1 VLAELEPYYHLL
13 AVGGGLLV
21 ALLLLTW
28 LGRGLERG
36 RRQRAQSVVT
46 LTPGHALHV
55 VELAGRRLVVGTG
68 PSGPPRLLL
77 ELPEPGMPMWA
88 APIGGDAPAWVADAA
103 RRGPEDWT
111 AHGP

>member
-1 VLAELEPYYHLL
+1 MLAELEPYYHLL

-68 PSGPPRLLL
+68 PSGPPRLQ
-77 ELPEPGMPMWA
+77 
-88 APIGGDAPAWVADAA
+88 IG
-103 RRGPEDWT
+103 R
-111 AHGP
+111 AHV

>member
-1 VLAELEPYYHLL
+1 MLAELEPYYPLL

-28 LGRGLERG
+28 LARGLARG
-36 RRQRAQSVVT
+36 RTQRPQSVVA

-55 VELAGRRLVVGTG
+55 VELAGRRMVVGTG

-77 ELPEPGMPMWA
+77 ELPDPGLPMWA
-88 APIGGDAPAWVADAA
+88 TPVGGEAPPWIADAA
-103 RRGPEDWT
+103 RRGPEEWT
-111 AHGP
+111 AHGH

>member
-1 VLAELEPYYHLL
+1 MLADLEPYTPLIV
-13 AVGGGLLV
+13 VGGGLLV
-21 ALLLLTW
+21 ALLFLTVLGRV
-28 LGRGLERG
+28 LGRGRH
-36 RRQRAQSVVT
+36 QRAQSVVS

-77 ELPEPGMPMWA
+77 ELPEAGLPSWAVPG
-88 APIGGDAPAWVADAA
+88 GVDGTAWVDGAT
-103 RRGPEDWT
+103 RGGPTEWT